1 MTKCTQEQL
10 RFHSSNRKTIRADFN
25 GGELSSDFG
34 VMLLREAM
42 LHSGIISRLAN
53 AIDDKRH
60 QSYIDHTQQGLIA
73 QRVLQMACGYEDA
86 NDSNHLRKNPIF
98 KLAMEKIHWTM
109 TAIWLPLQ
117 RIRDW
122 VNP

>member
-60 QSYIDHTQQGLIA
+60 
-73 QRVLQMACGYEDA
+73 
-86 NDSNHLRKNPIF
+86 
-98 KLAMEKIHWTM
+98 
-109 TAIWLPLQ
+109 
-117 RIRDW
+117 
-122 VNP
+122 